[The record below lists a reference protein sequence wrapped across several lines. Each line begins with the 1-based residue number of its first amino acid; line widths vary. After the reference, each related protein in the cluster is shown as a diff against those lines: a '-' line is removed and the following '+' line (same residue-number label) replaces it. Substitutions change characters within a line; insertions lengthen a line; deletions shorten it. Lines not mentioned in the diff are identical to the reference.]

1 MRHRRLGTAA
11 VLTLTLLAGAVP
23 VAADGTAAT
32 VPLNQNLLVNG
43 TGIAGHVSP
52 VHWLENTLYAAAVG
66 GFMRIDFLRNGRARL
81 GVFTVDAD
89 RIATESYSAYL
100 RQEQ

>member
-1 MRHRRLGTAA
+1 MHR
-11 VLTLTLLAGAVP
+11 
-23 VAADGTAAT
+23 
-32 VPLNQNLLVNG
+32 
-43 TGIAGHVSP
+43 
-52 VHWLENTLYAAAVG
+52 LENTLYADAVG

-89 RIATESYSAYL
+89 RITTEAFSSYL